1 MEDDGKL
8 PVTVAKNDTVAA
20 HRRVSAAVELVS
32 EWALLTAFGIAFAPA
47 LVVYI
52 LYYFH
57 VHCTPVIKQPTVQYV
72 FSVFALFVSSVLISA
87 RARAVLHCSAVRR
100 PDGRGGRR
108 KGRPLGRDPLLR
120 GGPVGRGGAGAA
132 APIPP
137 DPPRPSVRRA
147 GGRQSAILGHCM
159 YATGVRLVLAA
170 DPGYLFYRISCTI
183 AIFIL
188 AVGDVVMTIV
198 LFLGPGGED

>member
-20 HRRVSAAVELVS
+20 HRPVSAAVELVS

-57 VHCTPVIKQPTVQYV
+57 VHCTPSSIVLRCVDLTDAVAAEKAALWDGILCCAVVQ
-72 FSVFALFVSSVLISA
+72 SA
-87 RARAVLHCSAVRR
+87 AAVLALLLPSRR
-100 PDGRGGRR
+100 IRHG
-108 KGRPLGRDPLLR
+108 LAFVAL
-120 GGPVGRGGAGAA
+120 VA
-132 APIPP
+132 
-137 DPPRPSVRRA
+137 
-147 GGRQSAILGHCM
+147 AILGHCM
-159 YATGVRLVLAA
+159 YATGVRLILSA

-198 LFLGPGGED
+198 LLLGPGGED

>member
-20 HRRVSAAVELVS
+20 HRPVSAAVELVS

-57 VHCTPVIKQPTVQYV
+57 VHCTPSSIVLRCVDLTDAVAAEKA
-72 FSVFALFVSSVLISA
+72 ALW
-87 RARAVLHCSAVRR
+87 
-100 PDGRGGRR
+100 DGI
-108 KGRPLGRDPLLR
+108 LCCC

-132 APIPP
+132 API
-137 DPPRPSVRRA
+137 RRIRHGPA
-147 GGRQSAILGHCM
+147 FVALVAAILGTA
-159 YATGVRLVLAA
+159 Y
-170 DPGYLFYRISCTI
+170 PGYLFYRISCTI

-198 LFLGPGGED
+198 LLLGPGGED